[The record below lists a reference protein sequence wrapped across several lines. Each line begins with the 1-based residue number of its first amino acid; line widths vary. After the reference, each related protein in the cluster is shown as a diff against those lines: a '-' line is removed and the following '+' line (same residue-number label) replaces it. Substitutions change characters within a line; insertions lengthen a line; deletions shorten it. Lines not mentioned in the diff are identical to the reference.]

1 MGKSWPDP
9 DMLPVGQQSGGE
21 SALTDAEQRV
31 VMTLW
36 SVARAPMFVGAD
48 LVKLNGSAATKATVA
63 NPEIVNVGQAATE
76 SFQLT
81 RSGPHGPWGPG
92 AHVVW
97 LARLPQNVSALAL
110 FNLGDAPATISV
122 QLAAGASC
130 SVRDLWARSDAGK
143 TSGSYSRK
151 LDSHSAAFVTLT
163 GCPEPT
169 APPSAAAVAA
179 AAPLVG
185 AIRWD
190 AYFSQ
195 PGEAVF
201 ELG

>member
-1 MGKSWPDP
+1 MYFLKELRQED
-9 DMLPVGQQSGGE
+9 
-21 SALTDAEQRV
+21 
-31 VMTLW
+31 
-36 SVARAPMFVGAD
+36 
-48 LVKLNGSAATKATVA
+48 TVLK
-63 NPEIVNVGQAATE
+63 VDQAATE
-76 SFQLT
+76 SFQLA

-92 AHVVW
+92 AHVIW

-143 TSGSYSRK
+143 ASGSYSRK
-151 LDSHSAAFVTLT
+151 LDAHSAAFVTLT

-169 APPSAAAVAA
+169 APPSATAVAA

-201 ELG
+201 EDVNAGIVTRTTTYDMAPNKWHYRL